1 MYNLAHIYIFDN
13 SIEHDFNKSI
23 ELLIRSSDYFIFSFN
38 LLCLILAKKFDF
50 NIDTIIK
57 EIENFHGMTKDL
69 SSKICQHIIDNDFL
83 NQSFLECLYE
93 GFSKEDFVY
102 DISLQPISSA
112 NLENI
117 IKDCTIPKY
126 PNAKEISTEFY
137 KGFGY

>member
-1 MYNLAHIYIFDN
+1 MLF
-13 SIEHDFNKSI
+13 
-23 ELLIRSSDYFIFSFN
+23 
-38 LLCLILAKKFDF
+38 AKKFDF

-69 SSKICQHIIDNDFL
+69 SAKICQHIIDNDFL

-93 GFSKEDFVY
+93 RFSKEYFVY

-117 IKDCTIPKY
+117 IKDCTTPKY
-126 PNAKEISTEFY
+126 LNAKEISTEFY
-137 KGFGY
+137 KGFGYEINI